1 MWEGALGVAAYVL
14 VASGLA
20 VIALGVVGI
29 VRLPDVYSKLHAASK
44 AASLGLVLVL
54 AGSVGTGDPGTIGR
68 AALIAT
74 FLLVTSPV
82 SAHAIALAARVR
94 GEPLGTP
101 DAVDE
106 SVEDA

>member
-1 MWEGALGVAAYVL
+1 MWEGALGIVAYVL

-20 VIALGVVGI
+20 AIVLGVIGI
-29 VRLPDVYSKLHAASK
+29 VRLPDPYSKLHAASK

-54 AGSVGTGDPGTIGR
+54 GASLGTGDPATVGR
-68 AALIAT
+68 AALIAV

-94 GEPLGTP
+94 GEPLATQDP
-101 DAVDE
+101 IDE
-106 SVEDA
+106 SEERS